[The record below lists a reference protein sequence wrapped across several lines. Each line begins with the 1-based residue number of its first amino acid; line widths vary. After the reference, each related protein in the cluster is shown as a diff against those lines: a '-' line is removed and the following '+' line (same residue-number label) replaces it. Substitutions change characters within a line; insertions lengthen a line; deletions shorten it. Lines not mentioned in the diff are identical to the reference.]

1 MKKKYFINAN
11 IIDPKNSLN
20 EKGGLIINEEGKIEA
35 VGKKVNKNNIPS
47 REKYIDVRENY
58 IFPGLVDMRVFVGEP
73 GYEYKEN
80 FRTLSNAALCGGVTS
95 VVTMPNTNP
104 VIDNVSMVDFL
115 KRRGRDKSKINIF
128 PTASLTKNLEGTN
141 MTEFGLL
148 QKKGIIGFTDGFKT
162 IQNSRLMSRIMSSA
176 NDLGSLIMQH
186 AEDSELAEYGMVN
199 DGIISTKL
207 GLQGIPD
214 IAEKIIIERDLT
226 LLEEYNCRYH
236 ISQISSAKSID
247 IIKLKKQNLK
257 FSCGVSINNLSL
269 NANDIGDFKTLSNA
283 ALSGGVTSVVTMPNT
298 NPVIDNVSM
307 VDFLKRRGRDKSKI
321 NIFPTASLTKNLEGT
336 NMTEFG
342 LLQKKGIIGF
352 TDGLK
357 TIQNSRL
364 MSRIMNSAADLKCL
378 IMQHAEDSDL
388 AKYGMVNDGI
398 ISTKLGLQGIPDI
411 AEKIIIERDLTL
423 LEEYSC
429 RYHISQISSE
439 KSVDIIEIKKQNL
452 KFSCGVSINNL
463 SLNENDIGNFRT
475 FLKLSPPLRR
485 EEDRVSLV
493 EGLNKKVIDVI
504 VSDHKPE
511 DEEQKRLTFAQ
522 AASGSSGIETLLAL
536 SLELYHNESIKL
548 ETIIQ
553 ALTFNPAKILKINK
567 GNLDIGNDADFC
579 IVDINKPWIVKKDN
593 LISKSKNTSIDDK
606 KLQGKVTNTFVN
618 GVELFKL

>member
-35 VGKKVNKNNIPS
+35 AGKKVNKNNIPS
-47 REKYIDVRENY
+47 REKYIDVKENY

-80 FRTLSNAALCGGVTS
+80 FR
-95 VVTMPNTNP
+95 
-104 VIDNVSMVDFL
+104 
-115 KRRGRDKSKINIF
+115 
-128 PTASLTKNLEGTN
+128 
-141 MTEFGLL
+141 
-148 QKKGIIGFTDGFKT
+148 
-162 IQNSRLMSRIMSSA
+162 
-176 NDLGSLIMQH
+176 
-186 AEDSELAEYGMVN
+186 
-199 DGIISTKL
+199 
-207 GLQGIPD
+207 
-214 IAEKIIIERDLT
+214 
-226 LLEEYNCRYH
+226 
-236 ISQISSAKSID
+236 
-247 IIKLKKQNLK
+247 
-257 FSCGVSINNLSL
+257 
-269 NANDIGDFKTLSNA
+269 TLSNA

-423 LEEYSC
+423 LEEYNC
-429 RYHISQISSE
+429 RYHISQISSA

-485 EEDRVSLV
+485 EEDRLSLV

-553 ALTFNPAKILKINK
+553 ALTSNPAKILKINK

-606 KLQGKVTNTFVN
+606 KLQGKVTNTFIN